1 MTFPPSFLDELRA
14 RLPLSE
20 LIGKRMRLVRAGR
33 EFKGCCPFHK
43 EKTPSFTVNDE
54 KQFYHCF
61 GCGAH
66 GDAIGFV
73 MQHDNLSFPEAI
85 ETLAAQ
91 AGLPVPQDTPEE
103 RQKFDREKH
112 LFQLLD
118 RATVFF
124 EQQLRAPAGHEAF
137 GYLQRRSLSD
147 EAMSRFRLGFAPS
160 DAQAL
165 IRKLQGENFSLDDM
179 LAVGLIKK
187 SENRPDH
194 YSFFRNRV
202 IFPVGD
208 RRGRIVAFG
217 GRILGDG
224 EPKYLNSP
232 DHVLF
237 HKGQLLY
244 GLSRARTALSQG
256 QPLLIVEGYMDVI
269 ALVEAGF
276 MGAVAPL
283 GTAMTEAQLALLWK
297 ILPNVDNRDPA
308 RDYSPILC
316 FDGDRAGVSAAARA
330 AERTLPLLTPAQTIR
345 IAYLPKN
352 EDPDSLLQSG
362 GPSAMQNVLAHAKPM
377 VDILWDLSLE
387 GRQLR
392 TPEERAA
399 FQRAV
404 RQKVGQI
411 RDEELRG
418 LYKSEI
424 EKRLSSFFQWNAPPK
439 NSFIKGKKGN
449 SPFSGNRYA
458 APHTLPRHQPLD
470 GQKLRERV
478 LLALMVNHPALFTDF
493 GEDLCRIAF
502 KDGGYDALRQQIV
515 TFFETDSHETL
526 DVETLYRHLSLLEDE
541 GAAQTSVRELLS
553 EGTYV
558 HAGFARPD
566 RPLEQAR
573 LGWKSIWNKYLQE
586 QLQTDLQAAGRLWRE
601 DPSDANLRRLMALRE
616 QIESLAR
623 ESVEQESG
631 DGEDAFA

>member
-1 MTFPPSFLDELRA
+1 MAFPPSFLDELRA

-73 MQHDNLSFPEAI
+73 MQNDNLSFPEAV

-91 AGLPVPQDTPEE
+91 AGLTVPQDTPEE

-124 EQQLRAPAGHEAF
+124 EQQLRAPVGREAF
-137 GYLQRRSLSD
+137 GYLQRRGLSD
-147 EAMSRFRLGFAPS
+147 EAISRFRLGFAPS

-165 IRKLQGENFSLDDM
+165 IRKLQGENFSLEDM
-179 LAVGLIKK
+179 LTVGLIKK
-187 SENRPDH
+187 SDNRPDH
-194 YSFFRNRV
+194 YSFFRGRV

-217 GRILGDG
+217 ARILGDG

-232 DHVLF
+232 DHSLF

-244 GLSRARTALSQG
+244 GLSRARAALSQG
-256 QPLLIVEGYMDVI
+256 QPLIIVEGYMDVI

-276 MGAVAPL
+276 SGAVAPL
-283 GTAMTEAQLALLWK
+283 GTAMTESQLDLLWK
-297 ILPNVDNRDPA
+297 LLPNVDNRDPS

-316 FDGDRAGVSAAARA
+316 FDGDKAGVSAAARA
-330 AERTLPLLTPAQTIR
+330 ASRALPILTPAQTIR
-345 IAYLPKN
+345 IAYLPQG

-362 GPSAMQNVLAHAKPM
+362 GHGAMQNVLSQARPM

-392 TPEERAA
+392 TPEERAG

-404 RQKVGQI
+404 RQKVQQI
-411 RDEELRG
+411 RDEGLRS
-418 LYKSEI
+418 LYKDDI
-424 EKRLSSFFQWNAPPK
+424 EKRLVSFFQWNAPAK
-439 NSFIKGKKGN
+439 NNSFKGN
-449 SPFSGNRYA
+449 KGRTPFSINRQA
-458 APHTLPRHQPLD
+458 QPHMLPRHQPLD

-478 LLALMVNHPALFTDF
+478 LLALMVNHPALFADF
-493 GEDLCRIAF
+493 GEDLGRIAF
-502 KDGGYDALRQQIV
+502 KDNGYDALRQQIV
-515 TFFETDSHETL
+515 TFCETDSHETL
-526 DVETLYRHLSLLEDE
+526 DVAALYRHLSLWEDE
-541 GAAQTSVRELLS
+541 SMAPTGVREVLS
-553 EGTYV
+553 ESTYV

-566 RPLEQAR
+566 RPLDQAR

-631 DGEDAFA
+631 DGEDCFA